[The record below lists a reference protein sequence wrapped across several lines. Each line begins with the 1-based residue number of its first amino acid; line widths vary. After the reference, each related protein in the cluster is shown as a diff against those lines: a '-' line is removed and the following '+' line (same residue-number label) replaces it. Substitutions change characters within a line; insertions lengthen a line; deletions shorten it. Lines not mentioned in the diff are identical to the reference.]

1 MRPRVLE
8 ECIVV
13 GGALKGDNFLAKSR
27 DRNYTPH
34 VTIYRELLDSG
45 IEIVYM
51 HDEDTDYME
60 GMNSEG
66 IGIVN
71 AALLVGDDE
80 KAVKGK
86 IKSTDGKIMR
96 AALECTDLRTC
107 IQTLI
112 STGGGIK
119 GHTLVGNSDT
129 LYTIEMTSKHN
140 PVINKVKD
148 TSKTQVRTNHGLKH
162 AGAGYTVD
170 RKPDDYLSSKIRQ
183 ATAEVQVAGAED
195 IGEIAPSLAR
205 QTFDPESNYN
215 MNRKTD
221 NMSTTS
227 QCAMNLSKRHFNF
240 YFFPTHCEFN
250 GVVDKTP
257 EDYDPRVK
265 INVYRYKTPGRKGLS
280 LK

>member
-1 MRPRVLE
+1 MTKQFLE

-13 GGALKGDNFLAKSR
+13 GGALEGDNFLAKSR

-34 VTIYRELLDSG
+34 VKIYRELLDSG
-45 IEIVYM
+45 LEVVYM

-60 GMNSEG
+60 GMNSAG

-86 IKSTDGKIMR
+86 VKSTDGNIMR
-96 AALECTDLRTC
+96 AALECPDLRTC
-107 IQTLI
+107 IQTLV
-112 STGGGIK
+112 SKDGGIK
-119 GHTLVGNSDT
+119 GHTLVGNGDS

-140 PVINKVKD
+140 PIISKVKD
-148 TSKTQVRTNHGLKH
+148 PSSKNTVRTNHGVKH
-162 AGAGYTVD
+162 AAAGYTVD

-183 ATAEVQVAGAED
+183 ATAEVQVAGAEGFED
-195 IGEIAPSLAR
+195 IAPALA
-205 QTFDPESNYN
+205 QQPFGPDSNYN

-227 QCAMNLSKRHFNF
+227 QCAMNLAKKTFNF
-240 YFFPTHCEFN
+240 YYFPTHCEYL
-250 GVVDKTP
+250 GLIDRTP
-257 EDYDPRVK
+257 SDYEPK
-265 INVYRYKTPGRKGLS
+265 ISVNVYEYGAEEE
-280 LK
+280 

>member
-1 MRPRVLE
+1 MEILE

-13 GGALKGDNFLAKSR
+13 GGMLQGDNFLAKSR

-34 VTIYRELLDSG
+34 VKIHRELLDSG
-45 IEIVYM
+45 VEIVYM

-96 AALECTDLRTC
+96 TALECTNLKDC
-107 IQTLI
+107 IQALI
-112 STGGGIK
+112 STDGGIK
-119 GHTLVGNSDT
+119 GHTLVGNQDII
-129 LYTIEMTSKHN
+129 YAIEMTSKHN
-140 PVINKVKD
+140 PVITKVKD
-148 TSKTQVRTNHGLKH
+148 PGAKSAVRTNHGIKH
-162 AGAGYTVD
+162 VGAGYTAD

-183 ATAEVQVAGAED
+183 ATAEVQIASVDEFD
-195 IGEIAPSLAR
+195 QIAPALAK
-205 QTFDPESNYN
+205 QPFEVDSNYN

-227 QCAMNLSKRHFNF
+227 QCAMNLAQKVFNF
-240 YFFPTHCEFN
+240 YYFPTHCEYL
-250 GVVDKTP
+250 GLVDDTP
-257 EDYDPRVK
+257 DDYEPQIKVH
-265 INVYRYKTPGRKGLS
+265 VYRYDTGEE
-280 LK
+280 

>member
-1 MRPRVLE
+1 MARGIIE

-13 GGALKGDNFLAKSR
+13 GGAMHGDNYLAKSR

-34 VTIYRELLDSG
+34 MKIYRDLLDNG
-45 IEIVYM
+45 LEIVYM

-96 AALECTDLRTC
+96 AALECTNLKDC

-112 STGGGIK
+112 STDGGIK
-119 GHTLVGNSDT
+119 GHTLVASPDAM
-129 LYTIEMTSKHN
+129 YSIEMTSKHN
-140 PVINKVKD
+140 PIISKVKD
-148 TSKTQVRTNHGLKH
+148 PNSKTTVRTNHGVKH
-162 AGAGYTVD
+162 KGAGYTLD
-170 RKPDDYLSSKIRQ
+170 RKPDDYLSSRIRQ
-183 ATAEVQVAGAED
+183 ATAEVQVAGVED
-195 IGEIAPSLAR
+195 FEDVAPALAR
-205 QTFDPESNYN
+205 QPFDKDSNYN

-227 QCAMNLSKRHFNF
+227 QCAMNLKRKTFNF
-240 YFFPTHCEFN
+240 YYFPSHCEFL

-257 EDYDPRVK
+257 EDYESRIGIKVFR
-265 INVYRYKTPGRKGLS
+265 YRPKDK
-280 LK
+280 KA